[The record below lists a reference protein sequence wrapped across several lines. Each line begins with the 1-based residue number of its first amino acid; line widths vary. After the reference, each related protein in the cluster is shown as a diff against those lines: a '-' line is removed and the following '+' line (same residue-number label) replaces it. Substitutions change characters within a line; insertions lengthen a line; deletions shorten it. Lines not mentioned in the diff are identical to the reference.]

1 MTSQRALEEVAQALE
16 SALLATPERDDLR
29 LELGSNLLRLN
40 RLEEALA
47 CFDLCGPEALRPAL
61 FGRAVALQRLG
72 RFEAAERSYERL
84 LTLDPAAEE
93 ALSNLIAMHVE
104 LFNLGRVE
112 HYSRMLRGI
121 NPHSPAAIK
130 GLALVAIERRE
141 YKSAAFYCTLIPE
154 QDAGESHGS
163 PESDGDSGIE
173 YRLSWKI
180 ASKLRQAVAPPTGI

>member
-1 MTSQRALEEVAQALE
+1 MTARRPVEEAAQALE
-16 SALLATPERDDLR
+16 SALLASPGRDDLR
-29 LELGSNLLRLN
+29 LELGSHLLHLN
-40 RLEEALA
+40 RFEEALA
-47 CFDLCGPEALRPAL
+47 CFDLCGPEALRQAL

-154 QDAGESHGS
+154 QDNGESRGAQQW
-163 PESDGDSGIE
+163 DGDSGIE

-180 ASKLRQAVAPPTGI
+180 ASKLRQAAAPREGI